1 MWYKLPLVRTLML
14 GVAAVDENIAYLTV
28 GTSSSIGSILKT
40 VDGAQT
46 WKTENVST
54 EAGAKGLLYLA
65 TAAANTNDAIATG
78 IFEHYYTVS
87 LWCAILAS
95 FN

>member
-1 MWYKLPLVRTLML
+1 MWYKLPLVRTIML

-28 GTSSSIGSILKT
+28 ATGDSIGSILKT

-54 EAGAKGLLYLA
+54 EAGKGLLYIA

-78 IFEHYYTVS
+78 ICEHYYTVS

-95 FN
+95 FI